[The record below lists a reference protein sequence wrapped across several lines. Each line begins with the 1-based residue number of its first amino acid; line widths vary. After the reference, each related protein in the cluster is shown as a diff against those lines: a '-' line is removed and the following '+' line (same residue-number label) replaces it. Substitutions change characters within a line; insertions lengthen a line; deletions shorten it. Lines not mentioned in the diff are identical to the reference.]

1 MMSYVNKILQV
12 DLTKETTSVREFP
25 KELKQYIGGRGL
37 GVKLVYDNGANIDPL
52 SPENIMVFATGPLTG
67 TRAPES
73 GRYCVVSKSPATG
86 TVFDSNSGGTWGSEL
101 KFAGFDVVVIKGK
114 AKNPVYLWIN
124 DGSAEIKSAS
134 EVWGKDVFETTDTLV
149 EEVGDKKAKVACIGL
164 GGEKLANIAAIMNDK
179 ARAAGRGGLGA
190 VMGSKNLKAIVVRGH
205 NRPEIANPDLFD
217 SAVKESMET
226 IKNND
231 VTGKGLPS
239 YGTAVLV
246 NIINEAGILPTRNF
260 QTGVFENAYDI
271 SGESMAENLLD
282 RKRACWG
289 CIIGCGRGTSIK
301 EGKYKGES
309 GEGPEYETVWSLG
322 AQCGVKDLNAIT
334 KANYLC
340 NQYGI
345 DTISAGSI
353 CGVVMEMYEKGKIT
367 EKEIGFR
374 ANFGDAS
381 ALVNL
386 VELMC
391 KGSGFG
397 VDMVKGSRLL
407 TEKYGAPELAMQ
419 VKGLELPAYDPRG
432 VQGHGLAY
440 ATSNRGGCHLRAYMI
455 APEILGI
462 PMKIDP
468 FATEGKP
475 EMLKTIQDLFAVVD
489 SLILCKFNTFA
500 IGAEEFTKLLN
511 GALGTQYSVEDIMQI
526 GERIWNLE
534 RRYNNREGLTRP
546 EDTLPKRLLEIPMP
560 DGPAKGQVN
569 RLNEMLDDYYK
580 VRGWN
585 SNGEVTQEKLK
596 ELGLE

>member
-1 MMSYVNKILQV
+1 MSYVNKILHV
-12 DLTKETTSVREFP
+12 DLTKETTSVKEFP

-52 SPENIMVFATGPLTG
+52 SPENIIVFATGPLTG

-86 TVFDSNSGGTWGSEL
+86 TVFDSNSGGTWGPEL
-101 KFAGFDVVVIKGK
+101 KFAGFDAFVIKGK

-149 EEVGDKKAKVACIGL
+149 DEVGDKKAKVACIGL
-164 GGEKLANIAAIMNDK
+164 GGEKLVNIAAIMNDK

-205 NRPEIANPDLFD
+205 SRPEIANPDLFD

-271 SGESMAENLLD
+271 SGESIAENLLD

-301 EGKYKGES
+301 EGKYKGER

-345 DTISAGSI
+345 DTISAGNI
-353 CGVVMEMYEKGKIT
+353 CGAVMEMYEKGKIT
-367 EKEIGFR
+367 EKEIGFK
-374 ANFGDAS
+374 ANFRDAE

-386 VELMC
+386 VELIGKC
-391 KGSGFG
+391 KGFG
-397 VDMVKGSRLL
+397 EDMVKGSRLL

-462 PMKIDP
+462 PVKIDP
-468 FATEGKP
+468 FATEGKS
-475 EMLKTIQDLFAVVD
+475 EMLKNFQDLFAVVD

-500 IGAEEFTKLLN
+500 SGAEDFAKLLN

-534 RRYNNREGLTRP
+534 RRYNNREGLARP
-546 EDTLPKRLLEIPMP
+546 DDTLPKRLLETPMP

-569 RLNEMLDDYYK
+569 RLNEMLEDYYK

-585 SNGEVTQEKLK
+585 SNGELTQEKLR

>member
-1 MMSYVNKILQV
+1 MSYVNKILQV

-86 TVFDSNSGGTWGSEL
+86 TVFDSNSGGTWGPEL

>member
-1 MMSYVNKILQV
+1 MSYVNKILQV

>member
-1 MMSYVNKILQV
+1 MSYVNKILHV

-86 TVFDSNSGGTWGSEL
+86 TVFDSNSGGTWGPEL